1 MQRALLGAA
10 IALILV
16 LVTALV
22 GPLFV
27 DWGSYRNTFETEI
40 SRLTRLAVR
49 IGGPIDVRFLPT
61 PTLKLQQI
69 AIGRPD
75 GPAMVQAE
83 TLRIELALGALMR
96 GQFLVSDVALEAPEI
111 SLRLG
116 GPERLEPSAALL
128 AFDPDAV
135 SIAHLTIEKGR
146 VILAGGPG
154 RSLLLDRLGFSGDV
168 RSLLG
173 PAKGEGSVAVDGE
186 SYLFS
191 IATGRAA
198 ADGAV
203 KVRLLVDTVD
213 HVRIGDVDSS
223 VWIERGI
230 PHFVGAV
237 QWSQAAGRSLQ
248 GFSEPWRLSAKMRGD
263 WTAAALEG
271 INLQYG
277 PEERAVQL
285 RGHANLTFRA
295 QPELDVTLA
304 ATRIDLDRM
313 LALPAPTRRR
323 PRMGSGVARIAR
335 AWRNAA
341 ATARPRGHH
350 SSGPH
355 FCRPR
360 SHRNKGFARARLVA
374 HGRQRRGGLRWAV
387 PRRGRCASRWG
398 KHRIRPPQGRVRSRH
413 AGGQFR
419 LFRAYCGPLR
429 P

>member
-27 DWGSYRNTFETEI
+27 DWGHYRDTFETEI

-75 GPAMVQAE
+75 APAMVQAE

-96 GQFLVSDVALEAPEI
+96 GQFLISDVALEAPEI

-116 GPERLEPSAALL
+116 GAEGFETSAPLF

-135 SIAHLTIEKGR
+135 SIAHLAIERGR
-146 VILAGGPG
+146 VVVAGGPG

-173 PAKGEGSVAVDGE
+173 PVKGEGSVAVDGE

-223 VWIERGI
+223 IWIERGI
-230 PHFVGAV
+230 PHFAGAL

-248 GFSEPWRLSAKMRGD
+248 GFG
-263 WTAAALEG
+263 
-271 INLQYG
+271 
-277 PEERAVQL
+277 
-285 RGHANLTFRA
+285 
-295 QPELDVTLA
+295 
-304 ATRIDLDRM
+304 
-313 LALPAPTRRR
+313 
-323 PRMGSGVARIAR
+323 
-335 AWRNAA
+335 
-341 ATARPRGHH
+341 
-350 SSGPH
+350 
-355 FCRPR
+355 
-360 SHRNKGFARARLVA
+360 
-374 HGRQRRGGLRWAV
+374 
-387 PRRGRCASRWG
+387 
-398 KHRIRPPQGRVRSRH
+398 
-413 AGGQFR
+413 
-419 LFRAYCGPLR
+419 
-429 P
+429 